1 MVTDNSGLGM
11 VSHLLGLLG
20 LVLVKVKLLDVT
32 RRLCEQHSGTSH
44 DGQWRY
50 RSKTNNSFIVYLVG
64 YITASVDLAHEYVK
78 LGKTAKASTVY
89 GQALIAI
96 RNGGP
101 SDEIR
106 TTFLLRYAESLAIV
120 NNVLRR

>member
-1 MVTDNSGLGM
+1 MVTDNSALGM
-11 VSHLLGLLG
+11 VSHLVGLLG
-20 LVLVKVKLLDVT
+20 LVLVKVRLLDVT

-50 RSKTNNSFIVYLVG
+50 RSETNNSFIVYLVG

>member
-1 MVTDNSGLGM
+1 M
-11 VSHLLGLLG
+11 
-20 LVLVKVKLLDVT
+20 T

-50 RSKTNNSFIVYLVG
+50 WLETNNSFIIYLAG
-64 YITASVDLAHEYVK
+64 YIVTSVDLAHEYVK
-78 LGKTAKASTVY
+78 LGKTAKASTIY

-101 SDEIR
+101 SDELR
-106 TTFLLRYAESLAIV
+106 TIFLLRYAESLAIV

>member
-1 MVTDNSGLGM
+1 MVTDTSTLGM

-20 LVLVKVKLLDVT
+20 LVVVKVKLLDVT

-50 RSKTNNSFIVYLVG
+50 WLETNNSFIIYLAG
-64 YITASVDLAHEYVK
+64 YIVTSVDLAHEYVK
-78 LGKTAKASTVY
+78 LGKTAKASTIY

-101 SDEIR
+101 SDELR
-106 TTFLLRYAESLAIV
+106 TIFLLRYAESLAIV

>member
-1 MVTDNSGLGM
+1 MVTDSGTLGM

-20 LVLVKVKLLDVT
+20 FVLVKVKLLDVT

-50 RSKTNNSFIVYLVG
+50 RLETNNLFIIYLEG
-64 YITASVDLAHEYVK
+64 DIITSVDLAHEYVK
-78 LGKTAKASTVY
+78 LGKTAKVSTIY
-89 GQALIAI
+89 EQALIAI

-106 TTFLLRYAESLAIV
+106 TIFLLRYAESLAIV
-120 NNVLRR
+120 NNVFRR